1 MILGI
6 LSILGA
12 CLCWG
17 FIFVIPQFL
26 PDHSAVSIAMG
37 RFFFFGLS
45 SAAFLIIKKRSLLN
59 KKFFSF
65 WRQASI
71 FSFVATIVQYVGL
84 VLCLR
89 YANPSITA
97 LIYGLAPITISLGGT
112 WKKQGFS
119 LKKFFLPGILTF
131 FGLIL
136 INLDAF
142 QLTSSSPL
150 EYVFGLFCGF
160 VGLSSWTWYAV
171 ANSEFMEKNQ
181 GISSLDWVTMFGTA
195 TFCVVSTIL
204 LCCLPFSPSNS
215 LQFLSFEFVI
225 GCAILGIV
233 STYVAF
239 LFWNHGTKKLPIHLV
254 GQLAVFEMLFALLF
268 IFLIEKRFPLI
279 SETGGILSIL
289 AAVLIVLNREK
300 QILQQ
305 Q

>member
-26 PDHSAVSIAMG
+26 SDYSAIAIAVG
-37 RFFFFGLS
+37 RFFFFGLAS
-45 SAAFLIIKKRSLLN
+45 LVFLVIKKRSLLD
-59 KKFFSF
+59 KKFFPF

-71 FSFVATIVQYVGL
+71 LSFVATIVQYVGL

-89 YANPSITA
+89 YANPSIAA
-97 LIYGLAPITISLGGT
+97 LIYGLAPITISLSGT
-112 WKKQGFS
+112 WKKQGFN
-119 LKKFFLPGILTF
+119 LKQFFLPGLLTF

-142 QLTSSSPL
+142 QLTNSSPP
-150 EYVFGLFCGF
+150 EYLFGLFCGF
-160 VGLSSWTWYAV
+160 LGLSSWTWYAV
-171 ANSEFMEKNQ
+171 ANSEFMEKNR
-181 GISSLDWVTMFGTA
+181 GISPLDWVTMFGTT
-195 TFCVVSTIL
+195 TFCIVSGIIL
-204 LCCLPFSPSNS
+204 CYLPFSPPKS
-215 LQFLSFEFVI
+215 LQQLGPEFMI

-233 STYVAF
+233 STYAAF
-239 LFWNHGTKKLPIHLV
+239 LFWNEGTKRLPIHLV
-254 GQLAVFEMLFALLF
+254 GQIAVFEMLFALLF
-268 IFLIEKRFPLI
+268 IFLIEKRLPLT
-279 SETGGILSIL
+279 SETGGILFIL

-300 QILQQ
+300 RMLQQ